1 MKSSAAKIQITSFED
16 LLKPQEDSNGLKERV
31 QEIKL
36 EELFPFKDHPFKV
49 QDDETMQEM
58 AESIQE
64 YGVLIPG
71 LARPRS
77 EGGFELIAGHRR
89 KHGCELAGLDTMPII
104 VRELD
109 DDSATI
115 AMVDS
120 NFQREKLLPSEK
132 AFAYRMKLEAMN
144 HQGTRTDL
152 TYSQDGNKSVSKTSS
167 EILAEQSGESKNQIF
182 RYIRLTY
189 LILALR
195 DMVDQGRL
203 AFVPGVVLSYLTED
217 EQNTLNDVMTTM
229 NCVPSADQ
237 ATRLKERSKET
248 GLTKDFIEAVLS
260 ETKTAAEKLTLKGEK
275 LRTFFPKDYSTR
287 QMEETI
293 FELLKEWKNAQH

>member
-36 EELFPFKDHPFKV
+36 EELFPFKNHPFKV

-71 LARPRS
+71 LARPRP

-132 AFAYRMKLEAMN
+132 AFAYRMKLEAIK
-144 HQGTRTDL
+144 HQGVRNDL
-152 TYSQDGNKSVSKTSS
+152 TSAHNGPRLQARD
-167 EILAEQSGESKNQIF
+167 IIAEQAGESKNQIS

-189 LILALR
+189 LIQALR

-217 EQNTLNDVMTTM
+217 EQNTLNDVMTAM

-248 GLTKDFIEAVLS
+248 GLSKDFVEAVLS